1 MNDIDLMTLKLLSSK
16 KKYNQ
21 YLANTG
27 ETDNSK
33 YKNAVLSNV
42 NGIKSILG
50 KYLQD
55 PETQICNDLD
65 NAVEQCFKAVL
76 DHLSN
81 MERVDEYENENVDS
95 TYDYVEGAEEPK
107 VDESY
112 DESALEYLRVKE
124 THGIQ
129 S

>member
-27 ETDNSK
+27 ETYNSK
-33 YKNAVLSNV
+33 YKNAVLDNV
-42 NGIKSILG
+42 DGIKAVLS
-50 KYLQD
+50 KYLKD

-76 DHLSN
+76 DHITN
-81 MERVDEYENENVDS
+81 MEQMDQEDDENVDS
-95 TYDYVEGAEEPK
+95 TYDYIEPK
-107 VDESY
+107 EPEKEQEREIS
-112 DESALEYLRVKE
+112 ESALEYLRV
-124 THGIQ
+124 
-129 S
+129 

>member
-1 MNDIDLMTLKLLSSK
+1 VGVPLYMNDIDLMTLKLLSSK

-42 NGIKSILG
+42 DGIKSILG

-55 PETQICNDLD
+55 PELQICNDLD

-81 MERVDEYENENVDS
+81 MERVEEYENENVDS
-95 TYDYVEGAEEPK
+95 TYDYVEGSEEPK
-107 VDESY
+107 EDESY
-112 DESALEYLRVKE
+112 DVEE
-124 THGIQ
+124 TYGF

>member
-21 YLANTG
+21 YLANAG

-42 NGIKSILG
+42 DGIKSILG

-81 MERVDEYENENVDS
+81 MERVEEYENENVDS
-95 TYDYVEGAEEPK
+95 TYDYNENKPVYEE
-107 VDESY
+107 DEVP
-112 DESALEYLRVKE
+112 EKAMEYLRV
-124 THGIQ
+124 
-129 S
+129 

>member
-42 NGIKSILG
+42 DGIKSILG

-65 NAVEQCFKAVL
+65 NTVEQCFKAVL

-81 MERVDEYENENVDS
+81 MERVEEYENENVDS
-95 TYDYVEGAEEPK
+95 TYDYVEGAKEPK
-107 VDESY
+107 EDESY
-112 DESALEYLRVKE
+112 DESALEYLRIE
-124 THGIQ
+124 ER
-129 S
+129 SSL

>member
-1 MNDIDLMTLKLLSSK
+1 MGVPLYMNDIDLMTLKLLSSK

-42 NGIKSILG
+42 DGIKSILG

-55 PETQICNDLD
+55 PELQICNDLD

-81 MERVDEYENENVDS
+81 MERVEEYENENVDS
-95 TYDYVEGAEEPK
+95 TYDYVEGSEEPK
-107 VDESY
+107 EDESY
-112 DESALEYLRVKE
+112 DVEE
-124 THGIQ
+124 TYGF

>member
-27 ETDNSK
+27 ETYNSK
-33 YKNAVLSNV
+33 YKNAVLDNV
-42 NGIKSILG
+42 DGIKAILG
-50 KYLQD
+50 KYLKD

-76 DHLSN
+76 DHLTN
-81 MERVDEYENENVDS
+81 MEQMDQEENENENVDS
-95 TYDYVEGAEEPK
+95 TYDYIEPK
-107 VDESY
+107 EPEEEQESEIS
-112 DESALEYLRVKE
+112 ESALEYLRV
-124 THGIQ
+124 
-129 S
+129 

>member
-42 NGIKSILG
+42 DGIKSILG

-55 PETQICNDLD
+55 PELQICNDLD

-81 MERVDEYENENVDS
+81 MERVEEYENENVDS
-95 TYDYVEGAEEPK
+95 TYDYVEGSEEPK
-107 VDESY
+107 EDESY
-112 DESALEYLRVKE
+112 DVEE
-124 THGIQ
+124 TYGF